1 MRAAALPDPAL
12 PGFDEPVAVKALRPD
27 ALRSPAELR
36 EFLAEANLLRK
47 MAHPWVLC
55 AFFGKGFLLPKP

>member
-1 MRAAALPDPAL
+1 V
-12 PGFDEPVAVKALRPD
+12 EPVAVKALRPD

-47 MAHPWVLC
+47 MAHP
-55 AFFGKGFLLPKP
+55 